1 MKALK
6 NENNLIDL
14 LTLWKSSKHC
24 TLSLSFAGKMHL
36 TLEGAHMRIIT
47 FYPVWYSCI
56 SFSKLNVCPRRPDP
70 NSNVWGYWW
79 NALDAALW
87 KLWKSMITA
96 WNHGEN
102 QNDDHDF
109 CVYRNCKAFVSV
121 FYGKYIQ
128 SIEILM
134 KPTMGFDYS
143 CLNKPP
149 DWWNKRTIEEDF
161 MKYVCCLHF
170 FQ

>member
-36 TLEGAHMRIIT
+36 TLKGAHMRIIT

-56 SFSKLNVCPRRPDP
+56 SFLKLNVCPRRPDP
-70 NSNVWGYWW
+70 NSNSNVWGYWW

-87 KLWKSMITA
+87 KLWKSMTPA
-96 WNHGEN
+96 WNASEK
-102 QNDDHDF
+102 QNDNHDF
-109 CVYRNCKAFVSV
+109 FVPWM
-121 FYGKYIQ
+121 Q
-128 SIEILM
+128 SFCICFLWEVHSIHRGPYQALNGIWLLM
-134 KPTMGFDYS
+134 S
-143 CLNKPP
+143 L
-149 DWWNKRTIEEDF
+149 
-161 MKYVCCLHF
+161 
-170 FQ
+170 